1 MIGIFNY
8 HPASIFNFR
17 RAIPGNVT
25 KRIETMTGSEIRA
38 RFLKFFA
45 DRGHTV
51 VQSSSLV
58 PHNDPTLLFTN
69 AGMNQFKDCFLGAE
83 KRDYVRACT
92 SQKCVRAG
100 GKHNDLENVG
110 RTARHHTFFEMLGNF
125 SFGDYFK
132 KEAIAFAW
140 EFLTV
145 DMGIDKDRL
154 YVSVYTDDDEAA
166 DIWIKQEGVPK
177 ERIYRF
183 EEDNFWSMGDTGP
196 CGPCSEIF
204 YDNGPGTGCDSP
216 DCAVGCDCDRYMEIW
231 NNVFMQFDRQTD
243 GTLVP
248 LPKPAVDTGM
258 GLERITNVMQQKST
272 NYDTD
277 LLRDIIGHIEKL
289 AAKSYGADEEQDV
302 SMRVIADHSR
312 ATAFLIADGVLPS
325 NEGRGYVL
333 RRIMRRAMRH
343 AKMLGFEG
351 PVLYKIT
358 SFVLDFMSQAY
369 PEEAGRKDFVAK
381 VVQNEEERFIQTL
394 GNGLRILQD
403 EIAKLAAQQQKTI
416 PGETVFKLYDTYG
429 FPVDLTADIVEKDG
443 YILDESGFETC
454 MNEQRKK
461 ARAHWKGS
469 GEEAVSAIY
478 KELVDQGIGT
488 TFSGYQTLR
497 DQGEVLALIR
507 EGQQVKE
514 AVCGELIEVICAVT
528 PCYGESGG
536 QVGDTG
542 KMGNDETSLRIIET
556 RKPLP
561 ELLVHNCEVVTG
573 AIRLGAR
580 VEIMVDAERR
590 LQIVRNHTAT
600 HLLQSALQQVLGK
613 HIKQAGSLVT
623 PERLRFDFTH
633 FSPLSSQE
641 LQQIEE
647 LVNAEIR
654 RNSTVSSREMA
665 ADEAIAAGAMALFGE
680 KYGDRVRVV
689 EVGDF
694 SMELCGGTH
703 AGAAG
708 DIGLFRIL
716 TEGGIAAGVRRI
728 EAVTGDTALTQV
740 QQQQQMLTQLGRL
753 LKSDPA
759 NLEQRL
765 QKLLEHQRQ
774 LEKELQQLQ
783 TKVNADL
790 GGDLLSQVQEVG
802 GIKLL
807 AVRID
812 GSDGKQLR
820 ELSDQLRDKLQSGVL
835 VLTGECD
842 GKVPLL
848 VAVTK
853 DLSGR
858 IAAGTLIK
866 PLAEIVG
873 GRGGGR
879 PDMAQAGGKDAT
891 RIDKLLA
898 AAPQQLEELLDK
910 A

>member
-1 MIGIFNY
+1 
-8 HPASIFNFR
+8 
-17 RAIPGNVT
+17 
-25 KRIETMTGSEIRA
+25 MTGSEIRA
-38 RFLKFFA
+38 RFLQFFA
-45 DRGHTV
+45 DRGHTM

-83 KRDYVRACT
+83 KRDYLRACS

-132 KEAIAFAW
+132 KEAIAYAW
-140 EFLTV
+140 DFLTKELGL
-145 DMGIDKDRL
+145 DTSRL
-154 YVSVYTDDDEAA
+154 YVSVYTTDDEAA
-166 DIWIKQEGVPK
+166 DIWHKQEGVPR
-177 ERIYRF
+177 ERIFRF

-204 YDNGPGTGCDSP
+204 YDNGSEIGCDSP
-216 DCAVGCDCDRYMEIW
+216 NCTVGCDCDRYMEIW
-231 NNVFMQFDRQTD
+231 NNVFMQFDRQPN
-243 GTLVP
+243 GELIP

-258 GLERITNVMQQKST
+258 GLERITTVMQGVQS

-277 LLRDIIGHIEKL
+277 LLRTIISYIENL
-289 AAKSYGADEEQDV
+289 AEKTYGDNEEHDV

-343 AKMLGFEG
+343 ARMLGFEA
-351 PVLYKIT
+351 PVLYKTAI
-358 SFVLDFMSQAY
+358 FVLESMALAFPD
-369 PEEAGRKDFVAK
+369 EAKRSSFVAK
-381 VVQNEEERFIQTL
+381 VVQNEEERFILTL

-403 EIAKLAAQQQKTI
+403 EIAKLEQLQQKTI

-429 FPVDLTADIVEKDG
+429 FPFDLTADIVEKDG
-443 YILDESGFETC
+443 YILDEAGFETC
-454 MNEQRKK
+454 MEEQRKK

-469 GEEAVSAIY
+469 GEEAVAGVY
-478 KELVDQGIGT
+478 KELIEQGIRSA
-488 TFSGYQTLR
+488 FSGYQSLE
-497 DQGEVLALIR
+497 DQSEVLVLLQ
-507 EGQQVKE
+507 EGQQVEE
-514 AVCGELIEVICAVT
+514 AVCGEKVEVICSTT

-542 KMGNDETSLRIIET
+542 AISSDEASLRIIET

-561 ELLVHNCEVVTG
+561 NLLVHSCEVLTG
-573 AIRLGAR
+573 AIHHRAR
-580 VEIMVDAERR
+580 VKITVDAARR

-600 HLLQSALQQVLGK
+600 HLLQAALQKILGE
-613 HIKQAGSLVT
+613 HVKQAGSLVT

-633 FSPLSSQE
+633 FSPVSPQE

-647 LVNAEIR
+647 LVNSEIR
-654 RNSTVSSREMA
+654 RNNTVSTREMA
-665 ADEAIAAGAMALFGE
+665 SDEAIAAGAMALFGE
-680 KYGDRVRVV
+680 KYGDLVRVV

-703 AGAAG
+703 AKAAG

-716 TEGGIAAGVRRI
+716 SEGGIAAGVRRI
-728 EAVTGDTALTQV
+728 EAVTGDTALAQV
-740 QQQQQMLTQLGRL
+740 HEQQQMLSQIGNI
-753 LKSDPA
+753 LKTDQA

-765 QKLLEHQRQ
+765 HKLLEHQRQ
-774 LEKELQQLQ
+774 LEKDLEQLQ
-783 TKVNADL
+783 SQVNANL
-790 GGDLLSQVQEVG
+790 GGDLLSQVQIIE

-812 GSDGKQLR
+812 GCDGKQLR

-835 VLTGECD
+835 VLTGNFEES
-842 GKVPLL
+842 VPLL

-853 DLSGR
+853 DLTDRVS
-858 IAAGTLIK
+858 AGNLIK
-866 PLAEIVG
+866 PLAALVG

-879 PDMAQAGGKDAT
+879 PDLAQAGGKDAGQ
-891 RIDKLLA
+891 IDNLLA
-898 AAPQQLEELLDK
+898 AAPMRLKDILQG
-910 A
+910 